1 MLCCSV
7 FPTSGLGRQFDNN
20 YLHNISRV
28 ENGSTVYVSI
38 NHFSIF
44 INRVFQHLPPTYRIT
59 LLSGLEDYGAPVEL
73 WSRKGRQ
80 GFTPDGDFRD
90 FTRDPRLMRWFP
102 QNYDLQDCNK
112 FPSLIT
118 DKCTLSKQDEEELSK
133 KIFPLPIGIDLHTYA
148 GPHDWRQ
155 NSFVKEV
162 AKQINMLRESSK
174 PLEQKTD
181 RILVAI
187 SCSKVDLSICPL
199 SNRVQLCSLLS
210 ELNGENR
217 TSELTFEQEKAGS
230 REVFWERV
238 AANAFVAAP
247 QGRGKDTH
255 RVYEILL
262 LQSIPVVL
270 SSSLNRLYYHYPIAI
285 VNNWEEAFNTTVLVK
300 LKKKIKLRF
309 GENPFNKNVME
320 KLSLRYWL
328 GRVNQ
333 LGDKKDEEKDGTMA
347 FKKE

>member
-1 MLCCSV
+1 
-7 FPTSGLGRQFDNN
+7 
-20 YLHNISRV
+20 
-28 ENGSTVYVSI
+28 
-38 NHFSIF
+38 
-44 INRVFQHLPPTYRIT
+44 
-59 LLSGLEDYGAPVEL
+59 
-73 WSRKGRQ
+73 
-80 GFTPDGDFRD
+80 
-90 FTRDPRLMRWFP
+90 MRWFP